1 MSINMNQVRGTNIL
15 RRHFA
20 EVGIEATDEMLKE
33 ALKQTVPVAAVV
45 ENEAD
50 RLAHIIV
57 QNNRRLMTEGI
68 CVGILIGVGG
78 MAIGC
83 AVTYIDDVLKHRQ
96 R

>member
-45 ENEAD
+45 EHEAD
-50 RLAHIIV
+50 RLAHLIV
-57 QNNRRLMTEGI
+57 QNNRRLMTGGI
-68 CVGILIGVGG
+68 CVGVLIGVGG
-78 MAIGC
+78 MMAGYV
-83 AVTYIDDVLKHRQ
+83 AAYIDDVLKHR
-96 R
+96 RR